1 MPRTLHHELQRAGSM
16 IRPGLDLPREPA
28 PNEKGPGVTS
38 RASFIE
44 R

>member
-1 MPRTLHHELQRAGSM
+1 LQCAGSTP
-16 IRPGLDLPREPA
+16 RPGLDFPREHA
-28 PNEKGPGVTS
+28 PNEKGPGVAS